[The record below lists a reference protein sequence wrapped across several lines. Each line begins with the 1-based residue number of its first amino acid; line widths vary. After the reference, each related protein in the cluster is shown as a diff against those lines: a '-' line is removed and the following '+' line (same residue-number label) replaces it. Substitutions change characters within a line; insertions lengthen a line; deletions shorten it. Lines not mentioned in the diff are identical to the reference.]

1 MFFKN
6 SGFKQLLKSAYKSSG
21 LKLGNDG
28 MGIIA
33 AGSYWTLWM
42 DLDAIKKEKKA
53 ALIELAGDLPRP
65 GEQVK
70 IEGEMV
76 QIEIPDGE
84 IMGALTR
91 SGEEK
96 TLLINTGIVIDTDH
110 MQIRLFQDEQGG
122 ITAVSEGM
130 CRLIDKRAI
139 EDDEARAEGPYLG
152 KNGRLYWETDQCVFE
167 VCHILLD
174 GEMKEL
180 TDYLEGIKIE
190 KGKRIKVSKENREE
204 EEEEA

>member
-28 MGIIA
+28 TGIIA

-96 TLLINTGIVIDTDH
+96 TLLINTGIVIDTNY

-130 CRLIDKRAI
+130 CRLIDKGAV
-139 EDDEARAEGPYLG
+139 EDDEARVEGPYLG
-152 KNGRLYWETDQCVFE
+152 ENGRLYWETDQCVFE
-167 VCHILLD
+167 VYHILLD
-174 GEMKEL
+174 GEMKDL
-180 TDYLEGIKIE
+180 TNYLEGIKIE
-190 KGKRIKVSKENREE
+190 RGKAKISKGDKEE
-204 EEEEA
+204 EEEKA